1 MKRAL
6 SVLLV
11 LVCGVALAAAG
22 NKDKKKKVKT
32 PVPALVTQAQYVYV
46 TSYDGPETSFGL
58 SPADRQALATVQ
70 DAIRKWGKYKITLRE
85 RDADLILLVRAG
97 RTLDARVGGGVH
109 AGNSR
114 DTTASGPN
122 VRVEASSS
130 GLEDELAVYQRATGL
145 NSAPLWRGLMAN
157 GLQAPAPAL
166 VEKLRA
172 AVEETEKVLK
182 EQEQQKKKP

>member
-11 LVCGVALAAAG
+11 LLCGVALAAAG
-22 NKDKKKKVKT
+22 SKDKKKVKT
-32 PVPALVTQAQYVYV
+32 PVPALVTQAQYIYL
-46 TSYDGPETSFGL
+46 TSYDGPETSFGV

-70 DAIRKWGKYKITLRE
+70 DAIRKWGKYKVTLRQQ
-85 RDADLILLVRAG
+85 DADLILLVRSG
-97 RTLDARVGGGVH
+97 RTLDARVGAGVN
-109 AGNSR
+109 AGSGR

-122 VRVEASSS
+122 VRVEAASS

-157 GLQAPAPAL
+157 GLQAPVPAL

-182 EQEQQKKKP
+182 EQQQQKKKP

>member
-6 SVLLV
+6 RVLLV
-11 LVCGVALAAAG
+11 LACGVALASAG
-22 NKDKKKKVKT
+22 NKDKKKVKT
-32 PVPALVTQAQYVYV
+32 PVPALVTQAQYVYL
-46 TSYDGPETSFGL
+46 TSYDGPETSFGV

-70 DAIRKWGKYKITLRE
+70 DAIRKWGKYRVTLRQQ
-85 RDADLILLVRAG
+85 DADLILLVRAG

-109 AGNSR
+109 TGSDR
-114 DTTASGPN
+114 PTTTTGPN
-122 VRVEASSS
+122 TRVEVSSS
-130 GLEDELAVYQRATGL
+130 GLEDELAVYQRAAGL

-182 EQEQQKKKP
+182 EQEQQKKQKP